1 MSSASRSARRARCSP
16 SATIS
21 SANPDGLI
29 AYIAKHPVGAR
40 VRPDMK
46 VVFFDEWETPKA
58 RLKGAAGILRALTAL
73 AEKGK
78 KAA

>member
-1 MSSASRSARRARCSP
+1 
-16 SATIS
+16 
-21 SANPDGLI
+21 
-29 AYIAKHPVGAR
+29 
-40 VRPDMK
+40 MK

-73 AEKGK
+73 AEKGQ